1 MNKAAKQKTIAL
13 STIAI
18 AAVMVLFVSCP
29 LVTNQQA
36 LAYRYYHGYHGYY
49 HGYYH
54 RYHGYYHGYYHRY
67 HPYHYHGHYHR
78 YY

>member
-1 MNKAAKQKTIAL
+1 LNKSAKQKTIAL
-13 STIAI
+13 STVAI
-18 AAVMVLFVSCP
+18 AAVMVLFVSGP

-49 HGYYH
+49 GYYY
-54 RYHGYYHGYYHRY
+54 RYHGYYHGHYHRY

>member
-1 MNKAAKQKTIAL
+1 LIRTIAL
-13 STIAI
+13 STVAI
-18 AAVMVLFVSCP
+18 AAIIVLFASGP

-36 LAYRYYHGYHGYY
+36 LAYRYYYHGYHGYHGHYHGYY

-54 RYHGYYHGYYHRY
+54 RYHG
-67 HPYHYHGHYHR
+67 HYR